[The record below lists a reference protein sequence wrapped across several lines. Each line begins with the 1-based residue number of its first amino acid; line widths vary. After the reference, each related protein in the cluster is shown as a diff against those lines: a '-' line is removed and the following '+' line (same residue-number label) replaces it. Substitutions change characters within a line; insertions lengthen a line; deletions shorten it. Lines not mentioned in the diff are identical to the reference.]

1 MSTQTTNLKLV
12 KPELTDVADITAFNS
27 NWDKLDEKFNSNGKI
42 KSDSLDIET
51 LVSDLEEAGI
61 KGGVEGYSKEEVNNL
76 LEEKSNSDHKHSM
89 DDITSGT
96 LPIEKG
102 GTGATTIEGAR
113 TNLGVAPMYTYS
125 TTDIVAGTTPLE
137 TGKLYFVYA

>member
-1 MSTQTTNLKLV
+1 MAKYTTNLNLV
-12 KPELTDVADITAFNS
+12 KPELTDAPPDITTLNQ
-27 NWDKLDEKFNSNGKI
+27 NWDALDSKFNADG
-42 KSDSLDIET
+42 T
-51 LVSDLEEAGI
+51 LSTSALNIPELVTELEESGI
-61 KGGVEGYSKEEVNNL
+61 KGDSYSKEEVNNL
-76 LEEKSNSDHKHSM
+76 LENKSNSDHKHSM

-125 TTDIVAGTTPLE
+125 STDIVAGTTPLE